1 MRRMREALLGRQ
13 KLAAILLHQAQGRFQ
28 QPREETNQW
37 PSPPRGSASIGLR
50 AVAARAPER
59 RDRICRRSSPSSQEI
74 RGSMTNFDHK
84 ARIEEAKRILIDSW
98 QRKAKAKPEELKRTY
113 HSETHSDVGGRF
125 AVVNRTVVTGRG
137 EPPTYAAPNWA

>member
-1 MRRMREALLGRQ
+1 
-13 KLAAILLHQAQGRFQ
+13 
-28 QPREETNQW
+28 
-37 PSPPRGSASIGLR
+37 
-50 AVAARAPER
+50 
-59 RDRICRRSSPSSQEI
+59 
-74 RGSMTNFDHK
+74 MTNFDHK

-137 EPPTYAAPNWA
+137 EPPTYAAPNWASDPSGVTWYRWDFQFFFIIIFYRKFFVSDHLYHLYHLFQFKNEGS